1 MEYLLQFVIA
11 SSFIVYAW
19 FYRFVETIIQQG
31 YLNFDYNIYIYL
43 MPIWFG
49 LLNMFSLFLQKQY
62 HLTFRN
68 RFLLITIIG
77 LAVLLPLINTL
88 PLYNYNTTQ
97 LLSHNTGVILFY
109 FFVWNVVIAGLEK
122 LLLKK
127 KFTNSDYMWMTLFTV
142 LYITRLV

>member
-88 PLYNYNTTQ
+88 SLYNYNTTQ

-142 LYITRLV
+142 LYVTRLV

>member
-1 MEYLLQFVIA
+1 
-11 SSFIVYAW
+11 
-19 FYRFVETIIQQG
+19 
-31 YLNFDYNIYIYL
+31 

-142 LYITRLV
+142 LYVTRLV